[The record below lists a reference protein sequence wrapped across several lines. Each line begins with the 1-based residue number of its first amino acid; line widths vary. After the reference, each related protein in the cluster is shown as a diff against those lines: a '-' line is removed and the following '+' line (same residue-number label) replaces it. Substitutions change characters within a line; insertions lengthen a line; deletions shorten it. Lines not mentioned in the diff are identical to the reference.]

1 MRAGLKPAPTGMTAK
16 TSDSGDL
23 LPGAAL
29 LPAAGRPDLG
39 FDARKVYCPR
49 DRPESRRRTG
59 RCRPCR
65 NLPASFPPGTIS
77 HRALKSQAKKLAAT
91 KTVSRRELDKLSAR
105 DQQEVQTA
113 SDDTL
118 GSARASQARQTT
130 QRRLQRRA
138 GRIPL

>member
-1 MRAGLKPAPTGMTAK
+1 MRASLKPAPTGMTAK

-59 RCRPCR
+59 RCPPCR
-65 NLPASFPPGTIS
+65 NLPASSPPGTIS
-77 HRALKSQAKKLAAT
+77 NKALQCPARKLAAT
-91 KTVSRRELDKLSAR
+91 EAVSRRELDTRSAW
-105 DQQEVQTA
+105 DQQEA
-113 SDDTL
+113 
-118 GSARASQARQTT
+118 
-130 QRRLQRRA
+130 
-138 GRIPL
+138 